1 VTCGRPSCSS
11 TLVGLGAPMVVSISR
26 DHAKVTPSQFVG
38 GFNKLPVRSLGV
50 RPFLFVGFEGVCGV
64 GLSAML
70 TLRHRR
76 AASSSPASRRA
87 R

>member
-1 VTCGRPSCSS
+1 
-11 TLVGLGAPMVVSISR
+11 MVVSISR

-64 GLSAML
+64 GLLICHAHSAPPAGGVIFSGVSSGS
-70 TLRHRR
+70 LRNSS
-76 AASSSPASRRA
+76 AAA
-87 R
+87 RHSQKRV